1 MNQRKPVAWR
11 DPTNPTM
18 ICKDEHQL
26 PLAEPVYAQMSHVT
40 EPQSTEA
47 MHGNNTVHRN
57 GLCDVLRRHPR
68 SGGGREDLEKLM
80 AESQYP
86 SFRVTAALVAVHF
99 AVLLY
104 LIQRVDDLGALP
116 QGAFAMAAE
125 SQPRNDAQALYEWLA
140 PKLHTDERK
149 ALDGIMAA
157 VSEKQPRWIP
167 VAERKPEKGGMYA
180 VVSWH
185 EGRPN
190 FSTSWFF
197 SETNRFIIGE
207 ATHWMSFPEVT
218 K

>member
-80 AESQYP
+80 AESQPRDGEQAAQY
-86 SFRVTAALVAVHF
+86 VTIEAGPLDGLREAVAKLKREQDGGWSPAARSQLGMIEVFLRMLSPVSERGPTIKALSQLEAEILIREHERMAHGCLVSDQFNAEREHE
-99 AVLLY
+99 
-104 LIQRVDDLGALP
+104 QR
-116 QGAFAMAAE
+116 AAE
-125 SQPRNDAQALYEWLA
+125 LRRAYGL
-140 PKLHTDERK
+140 
-149 ALDGIMAA
+149 
-157 VSEKQPRWIP
+157 
-167 VAERKPEKGGMYA
+167 
-180 VVSWH
+180 
-185 EGRPN
+185 
-190 FSTSWFF
+190 
-197 SETNRFIIGE
+197 
-207 ATHWMSFPEVT
+207 
-218 K
+218 